1 MKINNR
7 IYDRTALVG
16 LSAFKP
22 SEPSIAK
29 FAIENLASSSS
40 PVHCELLTSMAFSSS
55 FDFSIYAPKS
65 SSKIIFTANAPSIR
79 LHSSLVTVLTKLH
92 LRSLSSS
99 ASCSSK
105 PLQSPTSPPIDVI
118 VGGGGDNKFPP
129 GNGDGGSGGGD
140 EDAGDGEDY
149 EEIEFGPLMG
159 FDEVI
164 RETEA
169 RGIELPSDMLE
180 AAGKEGIRELLLF
193 RYFDLQVI
201 YFPIQKVILSKYL
214 N

>member
-1 MKINNR
+1 
-7 IYDRTALVG
+7 
-16 LSAFKP
+16 
-22 SEPSIAK
+22 
-29 FAIENLASSSS
+29 
-40 PVHCELLTSMAFSSS
+40 MAFSPS
-55 FDFSIYAPKS
+55 FDLPIHVLKS
-65 SSKIIFTANAPSIR
+65 SSKIIFTPNAPSTG
-79 LHSSLVTVLTKLH
+79 LNSSLVRVLTKLH
-92 LRSLSSS
+92 CPSLSSS
-99 ASCSSK
+99 CLSK

-118 VGGGGDNKFPP
+118 VGGGGDDKLPP

-180 AAGKEGIRELLLF
+180 AARKEGIRELLLF

-201 YFPIQKVILSKYL
+201 DFHVQKVISKYI